1 MLVAKPES
9 DAEELSLQLFRFG
22 FWVRSVIARLPFH
35 PPRIDCLIVAIWYMV
50 QTGEKMFKEK
60 VKRDALSKIA
70 FL

>member
-1 MLVAKPES
+1 M
-9 DAEELSLQLFRFG
+9 QLLCLGFR
-22 FWVRSVIARLPFH
+22 VRSVIARLPLH

-60 VKRDALSKIA
+60 VKRDALSKTV